1 MELDVVV
8 VVQLAVIKLSQVC
21 RQDFF
26 SDALPCFAEL
36 LDVVFHDEYVLVG
49 VVEASSG
56 HLGLFFVHEGE
67 FFEEDVGVGKDSKVG
82 L

>member
-8 VVQLAVIKLSQVC
+8 VVQLAEIKLSQVC

-26 SDALPCFAEL
+26 SDALPCVAKL
-36 LDVVFHDEYVLVG
+36 LDVILHDKYVLVG

-56 HLGLFFVHEGE
+56 RFGLVFVHEGE
-67 FFEEDVGVGKDSKVG
+67 FIEEDVGVG
-82 L
+82 